1 MQAKFNTILEA
12 ISAFLT
18 LNGYAQ
24 NNQYF
29 YKIKDDFIFNFN
41 AEVVDDS
48 AENFS
53 FYVQCGIYYTHFQE
67 ILKLEQEK
75 FPRAASNFFYKT
87 LDEILPNHEGVIV
100 LTDTTNTED
109 LSKKLLAALQKAL
122 DLYAKV
128 VDKSTLVDL
137 SLEHDLLTNYDNRF
151 RYFKE
156 CNDQYYVTKYAELI
170 TEKTK
175 NDAYQSSFFKK
186 ELLRVANI
194 GTLSEKFKANFPSKF
209 PIPKSL
215 QLVANWA
222 DKNARTTISGLFE
235 FDDNGKETIKHWIYD
250 KKVAKQFAVFGQTAD
265 LDMFC
270 IWKHENGTFPI
281 VRIGNGGSANV
292 LTANMDDFIALLAI
306 NYYEV
311 EVADL
316 SIEPVYDDEAAKK
329 NFENTAFRQF
339 YTETFKKEIQK
350 TGKDI
355 IAKVADKKEI
365 YTWLCANYQAW
376 NEF

>member
-1 MQAKFNTILEA
+1 MQTKFKTILEVVTP
-12 ISAFLT
+12 FLT
-18 LNGYAQ
+18 KNGYTL
-24 NNQYF
+24 NENYF
-29 YKIKDDFIFNFN
+29 YKNQDGFIFNFN
-41 AEVVDDS
+41 FEVVDDS
-48 AENFS
+48 PENFK
-53 FYVQCGIYYTHFQE
+53 FFIQCCIYYQHFQE
-67 ILKLEQEK
+67 VLKLDQEE
-75 FPRAASNFFYKT
+75 FPKGYSNFFYKT
-87 LDEILPNHEGVIV
+87 QDQFNPKLEGVIL
-100 LTDTTNTED
+100 LTTETKSEILATEIQMSLQNAID
-109 LSKKLLAALQKAL
+109 LF
-122 DLYAKV
+122 AKV
-128 VDKSTLVDL
+128 IDKNTLVDL
-137 SLEHDLLTNYDNRF
+137 SLELDLFTNYQNRF

-156 CNDQYYVTKYAELI
+156 CNDAYYTTKYAELI

-175 NDAYQSSFFKK
+175 DDAYQSAFFKK

-194 GTLSEKFKANFPSKF
+194 GTLAEKFKANFPSKF
-209 PIPKSL
+209 PFQKSL
-215 QLVANWA
+215 KLVADWA
-222 DKNARTTISGLFE
+222 DKNERTTISGLFE
-235 FDDNGKETIKHWIYD
+235 FDDHGKETITYWIKD

-292 LTANMDDFIALLAI
+292 LTANMDDFIDLLAI

-316 SIEPVYDDEAAKK
+316 SIEPFYDDEESRN
-329 NFENTAFRQF
+329 NFENTAFRKF

-365 YTWLCANYQAW
+365 YTWLCANYQPW